1 MDIKELELTEEEA
14 DNARFQAGCGKGY
27 LPNSEF
33 TVSEI
38 IRQVEKSLINKV
50 LSHPRFCWKAE
61 NQELPEGVGFCM
73 DCTDSYKMLEAG
85 FVKIESKEEVK
96 G

>member
-1 MDIKELELTEEEA
+1 MDIKELELTPMEIGDIISERYHTENWRKLCCEVA
-14 DNARFQAGCGKGY
+14 QAQ
-27 LPNSEF
+27 LS
-33 TVSEI
+33 
-38 IRQVEKSLINKV
+38 KV

-61 NQELPEGVGFCM
+61 NQELPEGVGLCL

-96 G
+96 GKWQE